1 MNVLLIIVLFLVVVY
16 ILSWMFNGTKTLSSF
31 ASAKT
36 ALVIP
41 STSLPQGSSVNYTYS
56 IWIYIDDWSY
66 RYGEEKVIFLRGTL
80 NGASS
85 EFMPSLSLAPTDN
98 TLQVTIST
106 DIPFEY
112 SVPNIPLQKW
122 TNLIVSLNNKSM
134 DTYVNGKLVKT
145 VVLPSVPKV
154 DPNASLYLTPNNG
167 FSGYT
172 SRFNYWND
180 TINPQEAW
188 NVYKNGPGGN
198 IFSNFLNQYKIQ
210 LSFLKGDDVQASL
223 TI

>member
-36 ALVIP
+36 ELIIP
-41 STSLPQGSSVNYTYS
+41 STSLPQGTSVNYTYS

-66 RYGEEKVIFLRGTL
+66 RYGEEKIIFLRGTI
-80 NGASS
+80 GTS
-85 EFMPSLSLAPTDN
+85 FMPSLSLAPTDN
-98 TLQVTIST
+98 TLDVNISMDDST
-106 DIPFEY
+106 AFEY

-122 TNLIVSLNNKSM
+122 TNLIVSLNTKSV
-134 DTYVNGKLVKT
+134 DTYINGKLVKT
-145 VVLPSVPKV
+145 VVLTSLPSM
-154 DPNASLYLTPNNG
+154 DPNASIYLTPNNG

-188 NVYKNGPGGN
+188 NIYKNGPGGN

-210 LSFLKGDDVQASL
+210 LSFMKGDDVKASL

>member
-36 ALVIP
+36 ELIIP
-41 STSLPQGSSVNYTYS
+41 STSVPQGTSVNYAYS

-66 RYGEEKVIFLRGTL
+66 RYGEEKIIFLRGTI
-80 NGASS
+80 GTS
-85 EFMPSLSLAPTDN
+85 FMPSLSLAPTDN
-98 TLQVTIST
+98 TLDVNIST
-106 DIPFEY
+106 DDSTPFEY

-122 TNLIVSLNNKSM
+122 TNLIVSLNNKSV
-134 DTYVNGKLVKT
+134 DTYINGKLVKT
-145 VVLPSVPKV
+145 VVLTSLPSM
-154 DPNASLYLTPNNG
+154 DPNASIYLTPNNG

-188 NVYKNGPGGN
+188 NIYKNGPGGN

-210 LSFLKGDDVQASL
+210 LSFMKGDDVKASL

>member
-36 ALVIP
+36 ELIIP
-41 STSLPQGSSVNYTYS
+41 STSLPQGTSVNYAYS

-66 RYGEEKVIFLRGTL
+66 RYGEEKIIFLRGTI
-80 NGASS
+80 GTS
-85 EFMPSLSLAPTDN
+85 FMPSLSLAPTDN
-98 TLQVTIST
+98 TLDVNISMDDST
-106 DIPFEY
+106 TFEY

-122 TNLIVSLNNKSM
+122 TNLIVSLNNKSV
-134 DTYVNGKLVKT
+134 DTYINGKLVKT
-145 VVLPSVPKV
+145 VVLTSLPSM
-154 DPNASLYLTPNNG
+154 DPNASIYLTPNNG

-188 NVYKNGPGGN
+188 NIYKNGPGGN

-210 LSFLKGDDVQASL
+210 LSFMKGDDVKASL

>member
-36 ALVIP
+36 ELIIP
-41 STSLPQGSSVNYTYS
+41 STSLPQGTSVNYTYS

-66 RYGEEKVIFLRGTL
+66 RYGEEKIIFLRGTI
-80 NGASS
+80 GTS
-85 EFMPSLSLAPTDN
+85 FMPSLSLAPTDN
-98 TLQVTIST
+98 TLDVNISMDDST
-106 DIPFEY
+106 PFEY

-122 TNLIVSLNNKSM
+122 TNLIVSLNTKSV
-134 DTYVNGKLVKT
+134 DTYINGKLVKT
-145 VVLPSVPKV
+145 VVLTSLPSM
-154 DPNASLYLTPNNG
+154 DPNASIYLTPNNG

-188 NVYKNGPGGN
+188 NIYKNGPGGN

-210 LSFLKGDDVQASL
+210 LSFMKGDDVKASL

>member
-1 MNVLLIIVLFLVVVY
+1 MNVLVIIVVFLVIVY
-16 ILSWMFNGTKTLSSF
+16 ILSWLFNGTKTLSNF
-31 ASAKT
+31 ASAET
-36 ALVIP
+36 ELIIP

-66 RYGEEKVIFLRGTL
+66 RYGQEKIIFLRGSL
-80 NGASS
+80 DSI
-85 EFMPSLSLAPTDN
+85 FMPSLSLAPTDN
-98 TLQVTIST
+98 TLQVTVTT
-106 DIPFEY
+106 DEEPFEY
-112 SVPNIPLQKW
+112 SVPNIPIQKW

-134 DTYVNGKLVKT
+134 DTYINGKLVKT
-145 VVLPSVPKV
+145 TILPSLPKI
-154 DPNASLYLTPNNG
+154 DPNASLYLTPRNG

-180 TINPQEAW
+180 YINPQEAW

-198 IFSNFLNQYKIQ
+198 IFSNFFNQYKIQ
-210 LSFLKGDDVQASL
+210 LSFMKGDDVKASL

>member
-36 ALVIP
+36 QLIIP
-41 STSLPQGSSVNYTYS
+41 STSMPQGSSVNYAYS

-66 RYGEEKVIFLRGTL
+66 RYGEEKIIFLRGTI
-80 NGASS
+80 GSA
-85 EFMPSLSLAPTDN
+85 FMPSLSLAPTDN
-98 TLQVTIST
+98 TLDVNVSMDDNTS
-106 DIPFEY
+106 FEY

-134 DTYVNGKLVKT
+134 DTYINGKLVKT
-145 VVLPSVPKV
+145 VVLTSLPSM
-154 DPNASLYLTPNNG
+154 DPNASIYLTPNGG

-172 SRFNYWND
+172 SRFNYWSD
-180 TINPQEAW
+180 SINPQEAW

-210 LSFLKGDDVQASL
+210 LSFMKGDDVKASL

>member
-36 ALVIP
+36 ELIIP
-41 STSLPQGSSVNYTYS
+41 STSLPQGTSVNYAYS

-66 RYGEEKVIFLRGTL
+66 RYGEEKIIFLRGTI
-80 NGASS
+80 GTS
-85 EFMPSLSLAPTDN
+85 FMPSLSLAPTDN
-98 TLQVTIST
+98 TLDVNISMDDST
-106 DIPFEY
+106 AFEY

-122 TNLIVSLNNKSM
+122 TNLIVSLNNKSV
-134 DTYVNGKLVKT
+134 DTYINGKLVKT
-145 VVLPSVPKV
+145 VVLTSLPSM
-154 DPNASLYLTPNNG
+154 DPNASIYLTPNNG

-188 NVYKNGPGGN
+188 NIYKNGPGGN

-210 LSFLKGDDVQASL
+210 LSFMKGDDVKASL